1 MLVWYGLTAGARNRT
16 RMIFFKIF
24 SRGCPFFSYSPS
36 SIKGAARAI
45 RRSRAAS
52 FPRVCRVKKYPPA
65 PKRPPREKQMICRLV
80 RPKATLSFTSVKSLV
95 MVT

>member
-1 MLVWYGLTAGARNRT
+1 MVWYGLTAEARNRT
-16 RMIFFKIF
+16 RMIFLKIF

-45 RRSRAAS
+45 RSNRATS
-52 FPRVCRVKKYPPA
+52 FPREWRVRKYPPA
-65 PKRPPREKQMICRLV
+65 PKRPPREKQIICRLV